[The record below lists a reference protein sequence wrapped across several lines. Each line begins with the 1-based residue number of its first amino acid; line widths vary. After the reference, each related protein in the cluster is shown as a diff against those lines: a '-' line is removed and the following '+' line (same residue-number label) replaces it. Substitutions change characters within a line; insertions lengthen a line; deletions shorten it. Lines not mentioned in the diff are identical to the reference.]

1 MPAITPWY
9 IYAIFALACFLTGFS
24 KGALGGGLTALLT
37 PMLSLVMPPDQAL
50 GMMLPVLM
58 IGDLFAVGA
67 YWRKWNNKI
76 VVGMLAGTP
85 VGVTLG
91 TILIVSLS
99 ALYLRRFLA
108 VVVLLFVI
116 YRLFEKRLTNNVD
129 YQSRTWHAV
138 LAGTVA
144 GFFSTLAHAGG
155 PPVTI
160 YLLLQKVT
168 PQVFV
173 ACSAIFL
180 FALNWLKVP
189 YYLKIGLLDLRGL
202 LPLIWLLPL
211 IPLGVWAGKKLVHR
225 IDSQLF
231 EKVIT
236 ALLLITAVLLLLKS

>member
-1 MPAITPWY
+1 MPTSTPWY
-9 IYAIFALACFLTGFS
+9 IIASLAAACFLTGFS

-37 PMLSLVMPPDQAL
+37 PVLSLVMPADQAL
-50 GMMLPVLM
+50 GVMLPVLM

-76 VVGMLAGTP
+76 VIGLLAGAP

-91 TILIVSLS
+91 ALLIASVS
-99 ALYLRRFLA
+99 ALLLRRFLA
-108 VVVLLFVI
+108 IVVVLFVL
-116 YRLFEKRLTNNVD
+116 YRLFEKRLTDNED
-129 YQSRTWHAV
+129 YQSRGWHAV
-138 LAGTVA
+138 LTGAAA

-168 PQVFV
+168 PVVFV

-180 FALNWLKVP
+180 FTLNWLKVP
-189 YYLKIGLLDLRGL
+189 YYLNLGLLDLREF
-202 LPLIWLLPL
+202 LPLVWLLPL
-211 IPLGVWAGKKLVHR
+211 IPLGVWVGKKLVHR
-225 IDSQLF
+225 IDAQLF

-236 ALLLITAVLLLLKS
+236 ALLIITAILLFIKN